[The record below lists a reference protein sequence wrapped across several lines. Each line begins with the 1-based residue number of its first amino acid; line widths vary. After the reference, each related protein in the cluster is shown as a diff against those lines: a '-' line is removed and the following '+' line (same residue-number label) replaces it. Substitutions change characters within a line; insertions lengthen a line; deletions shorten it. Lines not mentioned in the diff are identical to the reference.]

1 MQRLITGYKEAT
13 QLRDGGEIPVLNGV
27 RALMVF
33 FVAAF
38 HIWQQ
43 SWLTPAITLFGKSVS
58 LDPLLRSGYMW
69 VDGMLLLSGFLCYL
83 PYAWAREAGRPLPA
97 VIPFYQKRFI
107 RIVPTYLLNILLILL
122 IVVLPQHLYA
132 SAGDAAKDILAHAT
146 FTHTLF
152 NFSYYGSPINGALW
166 TLGVEVQFYLLFPLL
181 ARGFAKM
188 PLATWLAMTG
198 TALMYRAWAG
208 GLDNVDMYFNQ
219 MPAFLDVYATGFITA
234 SVYVSLR
241 RRMKEDV
248 WTRVLMSVCAMAA
261 VLVLASLVRAQASLS
276 TTRLLRQGQMD
287 HRFLFT
293 WMIALCMLG
302 LSLGLGGLRLLLG
315 NPVTRFL
322 SQVSFQF
329 YMWHQVF
336 SVQLRRFG
344 IPYSA
349 SPNPNQDGDI
359 AWQCLYTW
367 LCFLGALALSA
378 LITYLIEQPLARR
391 FGPAVIHTPRV
402 KEKKA

>member
-1 MQRLITGYKEAT
+1 MQQLIACYKEKT
-13 QLRDGGEIPVLNGV
+13 QLSDGGEIPALNGV

-43 SWLTPAITLFGKSVS
+43 SWLTPVITLFGKSIS

-83 PYAWAREAGRPLPA
+83 PYAWAREAGRPAPL
-97 VIPFYQKRFI
+97 VIPFYRKRFI

-122 IVVLPQHLYA
+122 IVVLPQRLYA
-132 SAGDAAKDILAHAT
+132 TAGDAAKDVLAHAT

-152 NFSYYGSPINGALW
+152 YFSYYGSPINGALW
-166 TLGVEVQFYLLFPLL
+166 TLGIEVQFYLLFPLL
-181 ARGFAKM
+181 ARAFYKM
-188 PLATWLAMTG
+188 PLATWLGMTG
-198 TALMYRAWAG
+198 AALLFRLWAG
-208 GLDNVDMYFNQ
+208 GLDNMDMYFNQ
-219 MPAFLDVYATGFITA
+219 LPAFLDVYATGFVAA

-241 RRMKEDV
+241 KRMKEDV
-248 WTRVLMSVCAMAA
+248 WTRVLMSVCALAA
-261 VLVLASLVRAQASLS
+261 VLVLITLVRVQASAP
-276 TTRLLRQGQMD
+276 TARLLRQSQMD
-287 HRFLFT
+287 QRFLLT

-302 LSLGLGGLRLLLG
+302 LSLGLGGLRLLFG

-336 SVQLRRFG
+336 AVQLRRFG
-344 IPYSA
+344 IPYS
-349 SPNPNQDGDI
+349 SMPNPNQQGDVV
-359 AWQCLYTW
+359 WQRQYVW

-378 LITYLIEQPLARR
+378 LITYGIEQPLVRR
-391 FGPAVIHTPRV
+391 LGPAQIHTRRI

>member
-1 MQRLITGYKEAT
+1 MQQLIAGYKEKT

-43 SWLTPAITLFGKSVS
+43 SWLTPVIHVFGVSVS

-83 PYAWAREAGRPLPA
+83 PYAWAREAGRPAPA
-97 VIPFYQKRFI
+97 VIPFFQKRFI
-107 RIVPTYLLNILLILL
+107 RIVPTYLLNFLLILL
-122 IVVLPQHLYA
+122 IVVLPQRLYA
-132 SAGDAAKDILAHAT
+132 TAGDAAKDVLAHAT

-152 NFSYYGSPINGALW
+152 YASYYGSPVNGALW

-181 ARGFAKM
+181 ARGFYKM
-188 PLATWLAMTG
+188 PLATWLGMTG
-198 TALMYRAWAG
+198 AALLFRYWAG

-219 MPAFLDVYATGFITA
+219 LPAFLDVYATGFVA
-234 SVYVSLR
+234 AGVYVSLR
-241 RRMKEDV
+241 RRMKEDA
-248 WTRVLMSVCAMAA
+248 WTRVLMSVCALAA
-261 VLVLASLVRAQASLS
+261 VLALITLVRAQASAP
-276 TTRLLRQGQMD
+276 TARLLRQSQMD
-287 HRFLFT
+287 QRFLLA

-302 LSLGLGGLRLLLG
+302 LSLGLGGLRLLFG

-329 YMWHQVF
+329 YMWHQVLA
-336 SVQLRRFG
+336 VQLRRFG
-344 IPYSA
+344 IPYA
-349 SPNPNQDGDI
+349 DTPDPNRQGDI
-359 AWQCLYTW
+359 VWQRRYVW

-378 LITYLIEQPLARR
+378 LITYLVEQPLVRR
-391 FGPAVIHTPRV
+391 FSPAQTHTRRI
-402 KEKKA
+402 KEKRA

>member
-1 MQRLITGYKEAT
+1 MQQLIAGYKEQT

-43 SWLTPAITLFGKSVS
+43 SWLTPVITLFGKSVS

-83 PYAWAREAGRPLPA
+83 PYAWAREAGRPAPL
-97 VIPFYQKRFI
+97 VIPFYRKRFI
-107 RIVPTYLLNILLILL
+107 RIVPTYLLNILLILV
-122 IVVLPQHLYA
+122 IVVLPQRLYA
-132 SAGDAAKDILAHAT
+132 SAGDAAKDVLAHAT

-152 NFSYYGSPINGALW
+152 YFSYYGSPINGALW

-181 ARGFAKM
+181 ARAFYKM
-188 PLATWLAMTG
+188 PLATWLGMTG
-198 TALMYRAWAG
+198 AALLFRLWAG

-219 MPAFLDVYATGFITA
+219 LPAFLDVYATGFVAA

-248 WTRVLMSVCAMAA
+248 WTRVLMSVCALAA
-261 VLVLASLVRAQASLS
+261 VLVLIMLVRAQASAPS
-276 TTRLLRQGQMD
+276 ARLLRQAQMD
-287 HRFLFT
+287 QRFLLT

-302 LSLGLGGLRLLLG
+302 LSLGLGGLRLLFG

-336 SVQLRRFG
+336 AVQLRRFG
-344 IPYSA
+344 IPWSA
-349 SPNPNQDGDI
+349 SPNPNQQGDVV
-359 AWQCLYTW
+359 WQRQYVW

-378 LITYLIEQPLARR
+378 LITYFIEQPLVRR
-391 FGPAVIHTPRV
+391 LGPAQIHTPRI